1 MENFIKKFFEKFPGI
16 AIFIGFCLL
25 MVGYTVVVGLWSIPA
40 MILGYLV
47 YKSTMLLISFAPFKA
62 SSDSF
67 LEMFIGYN
75 AFVLSCMGIFYVGVF
90 GLFIWDY
97 FVKKNKNISLKFF
110 DVLIG
115 IKNFA
120 YIWFQANIFILMPIF
135 VLFLIW
141 GVLSSGGGETCN
153 MLVCY

>member
-1 MENFIKKFFEKFPGI
+1 MKKFVKKSFEKTPGI
-16 AIFIGFCLL
+16 AIFISFCLL
-25 MVGYTVVVGLWSIPA
+25 MVGYTVVVGLWSIPF

-67 LEMFIGYN
+67 LEMLIGYN
-75 AFVLSCMGIFYVGVF
+75 AFVLSCMGIFLLF
-90 GLFIWDY
+90 AASIGLWDY
-97 FVKKNKNISLKFF
+97 FVKKNKNISFKFI

-115 IKNFA
+115 IKKFG
-120 YIWFQANIFILMPIF
+120 YFWFMANVFILMPIF

-141 GVLSSGGGETCN
+141 GVLSSGSGETCN